1 MVLLYFIAVFAVIVP
16 AVLGPLLAYGP
27 GRRFGRS
34 RLAAKTREAVAGLV
48 VTLGRPMAAL
58 TFLLYWAAVIV
69 AVFWPVGLLAHAL
82 EDAIDWP
89 VLLWVTD
96 RRSPGFEDFNWWY
109 TTLGDRDPLK
119 IVVVVAAV
127 FFAPF
132 WRRRFWIPLVAILV
146 SFPLE
151 QYVQAI
157 LAGMVDR
164 GHPPTG
170 LGSYPSGGIARVV
183 MTFGA
188 IALFIA
194 LTWKLSRRWH
204 VVLGTVVLIMAS
216 YEGYSRIYTQKHW
229 LTDVISGLIFGPALF
244 LGYALAVGVLVGRYP
259 RPAPPA
265 GTEGSSGA
273 GTPAGTEVPAE
284 AATAPA
290 TQPGAA
296 VAQPGTPVTGPGVPA
311 TAS

>member
-1 MVLLYFIAVFAVIVP
+1 MVLLYFIAAFAVIVP
-16 AVLGPLLAYGP
+16 AVAGPLLAYGP
-27 GRRFGRS
+27 GRRLARG
-34 RLAAKTREAVAGLV
+34 RLATKTHQAVAGLV
-48 VTLGRPMAAL
+48 VTLGRPMTAL
-58 TFLLYWAAVIV
+58 VFVLFWAAVIV
-69 AVFWPVGLLAHAL
+69 AVFWPVGLLAHRL
-82 EDAIDWP
+82 ENAIDWP

-127 FFAPF
+127 LFAPF
-132 WRRRFWIPLVAILV
+132 WRKRFWIPLVAILV

-157 LAGMVDR
+157 LAGMVNR

-194 LTWKLSRRWH
+194 LTWQLSRRWH
-204 VVLGTVVLIMAS
+204 VLLGTVVLIMAS

-244 LGYALAVGVLVGRYP
+244 LGYALAVGILVGRYP
-259 RPAPPA
+259 RPVPPPDAAA
-265 GTEGSSGA
+265 GL
-273 GTPAGTEVPAE
+273 PAEEPAE
-284 AATAPA
+284 AAPAAGPVVSATAP
-290 TQPGAA
+290 
-296 VAQPGTPVTGPGVPA
+296 
-311 TAS
+311 

>member
-1 MVLLYFIAVFAVIVP
+1 MVLLYFIAAFAVIVP
-16 AVLGPLLAYGP
+16 AVAGPLLAYGP
-27 GRRFGRS
+27 GRRLARG
-34 RLAAKTREAVAGLV
+34 RLAAKTHQAVAGLV
-48 VTLGRPMAAL
+48 VTLGRPMTAL
-58 TFLLYWAAVIV
+58 VFVLFWAAVIV
-69 AVFWPVGLLAHAL
+69 AVFWPVGILAHRL
-82 EDAIDWP
+82 ENVIDWP

-109 TTLGDRDPLK
+109 TALGDRDPLK

-127 FFAPF
+127 LFAPF
-132 WRRRFWIPLVAILV
+132 WRKRFWIPLVAILA

-157 LAGMVDR
+157 LAGMVNR

-194 LTWKLSRRWH
+194 LTWKLRRRWH
-204 VVLGTVVLIMAS
+204 VLLGTVVLIMAT

-229 LTDVISGLIFGPALF
+229 LTDVISGLLFGPALF
-244 LGYALAVGVLVGRYP
+244 LGYALAVGILAGRYP
-259 RPAPPA
+259 RPVPPPA
-265 GTEGSSGA
+265 AAEA
-273 GTPAGTEVPAE
+273 EVPVE
-284 AATAPA
+284 AAPAAAPVVSATAP
-290 TQPGAA
+290 
-296 VAQPGTPVTGPGVPA
+296 
-311 TAS
+311 

>member
-1 MVLLYFIAVFAVIVP
+1 MVLLYFIAAFAVVVP
-16 AVLGPLLAYGP
+16 AVAGPLLASGP
-27 GRRFGRS
+27 GRRLAHG
-34 RLAAKTREAVAGLV
+34 RLATRTRESVAALV
-48 VTLGRPMAAL
+48 AILGRPVTAL
-58 TFLLYWAAVIV
+58 VFLLFWAAATV
-69 AVFWPVGLLAHAL
+69 AVFWPVGLLAHRL
-82 EDAIDWP
+82 ENVVDWP

-127 FFAPF
+127 FFAAC

-157 LAGMVDR
+157 LAAMVNR

-188 IALFIA
+188 IALFTA
-194 LTWKLSRRWH
+194 LTWRMRRRWH
-204 VVLGTVVLIMAS
+204 VLLGTVVLILAT

-229 LTDVISGLIFGPALF
+229 LTDVISGLLFGPALF
-244 LGYALAVGVLVGRYP
+244 LGYALAVGVLAGRYP

-265 GTEGSSGA
+265 AGSPAA
-273 GTPAGTEVPAE
+273 GTSAPAGAAAPGRLPGAEPEPA
-284 AATAPA
+284 AGAAPA
-290 TQPGAA
+290 T
-296 VAQPGTPVTGPGVPA
+296 GPAVPA
-311 TAS
+311 SAS

>member
-1 MVLLYFIAVFAVIVP
+1 VVLLYFIAVFAVIVP
-16 AVLGPLLAYGP
+16 AVLGPLVAYGP
-27 GRRFGRS
+27 GRRLARG
-34 RLAAKTREAVAGLV
+34 RLAAKTREAVAALV
-48 VTLGRPMAAL
+48 GILGRPVTAL
-58 TFLLYWAAVIV
+58 VFVLFWAAATV
-69 AVFWPVGLLAHAL
+69 AVFWPVGLLAHSL
-82 EDAIDWP
+82 ENAIDWP

-96 RRSPGFEDFNWWY
+96 RRSPGFESFNWWY
-109 TTLGDRDPLK
+109 TALGDRDPLK

-132 WRRRFWIPLVAILV
+132 WRRRFWIPLVAILF

-194 LTWKLSRRWH
+194 LTWRMRRRWH
-204 VVLGTVVLIMAS
+204 VLSGTVVLIMAS

-229 LTDVISGLIFGPALF
+229 LTDVISGLVFGPALF
-244 LGYALAVGVLVGRYP
+244 LGYALAVAVLAGGYP
-259 RPAPPA
+259 RPEEPA
-265 GTEGSSGA
+265 
-273 GTPAGTEVPAE
+273 AE
-284 AATAPA
+284 AEATAPA
-290 TQPGAA
+290 TPAA
-296 VAQPGTPVTGPGVPA
+296 EPVV
-311 TAS
+311 TASAP